1 MVGSTSTNNEQAEAA
16 DALTA
21 DPNRDLLIEAVLFR
35 DEVTVSTAH
44 GE

>member
-1 MVGSTSTNNEQAEAA
+1 MVGSTSANNEQAEAA

-21 DPNRDLLIEAVLFR
+21 DLSRDLLIEAVLFR
-35 DEVTVSTAH
+35 DEVTGSTAH